1 MTMLTHTHIPLE
13 RSSYSPQSRDAKT
26 GAETDAAGTRLATI
40 KRICLCACAALLA
53 GGAMAGIIALRTA
66 IYLARFNYH

>member
-1 MTMLTHTHIPLE
+1 MTMLTHTHSLE
-13 RSSYSPQSRDAKT
+13 RSSYSPQRRDAVPA
-26 GAETDAAGTRLATI
+26 GAAEARIAAI

>member
-1 MTMLTHTHIPLE
+1 MTMLTHTHSLE
-13 RSSYSPQSRDAKT
+13 RSSYSPQSRDA
-26 GAETDAAGTRLATI
+26 ETDDDAGTRLATI

-66 IYLARFNYH
+66 IYVARFNYH

>member
-1 MTMLTHTHIPLE
+1 MTMLTHTHSPFE
-13 RSSYSPQSRDAKT
+13 HSSYSPQSLDAKT
-26 GAETDAAGTRLATI
+26 DSVAARLAAI
-40 KRICLCACAALLA
+40 KRICLCTVAALLA

>member
-1 MTMLTHTHIPLE
+1 MTMLTHTHSLE
-13 RSSYSPQSRDAKT
+13 RSSYSPQSRDAE
-26 GAETDAAGTRLATI
+26 ADAAGTRIATI
-40 KRICLCACAALLA
+40 KRICLCTLAALLA